1 LLYAN
6 WSVIVVTSSEAAP
19 ANVGA
24 VPGLMLGF
32 SVGVG
37 GFGTLGFGG
46 AADKL
51 GLNFA
56 FTLVIASALAGGL
69 IALLLYRQKSL
80 TRSTTTV
87 VQ

>member
-1 LLYAN
+1 M
-6 WSVIVVTSSEAAP
+6 SSEAAP

-24 VPGLMLGF
+24 VTGFMLGF

-37 GFGTLGFGG
+37 GFGTLGFEG

-56 FTLVIASALAGGL
+56 FTLIIASALPGGL
-69 IALLLYRQKSL
+69 IAFLLPRQKSL